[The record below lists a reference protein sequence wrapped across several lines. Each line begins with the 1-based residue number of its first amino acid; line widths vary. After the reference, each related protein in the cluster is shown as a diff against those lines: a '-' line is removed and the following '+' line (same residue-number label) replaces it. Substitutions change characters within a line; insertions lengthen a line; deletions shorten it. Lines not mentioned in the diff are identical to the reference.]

1 MPPPRVCSA
10 HLEKERTAKE
20 NPASWFSYRRKLKN
34 AEHLLEHSGLRPG
47 TSYKSEGL
55 STALPARAC
64 HQDLPADIAGAPAR
78 LRGEGRG
85 RPCQADV
92 PWAEL
97 RSPSQPCWPGGMWSR
112 LWATSR
118 VLRKKPCS
126 HPEQGR
132 QGSPSTLAACRPGP
146 LEREMPILD
155 PPIWAGLR
163 LDPKPSLVP
172 RGRASN
178 PHNAEGWGCRM
189 HPGSSPRAGTAQ
201 IHHRVLAAADTS
213 PGTQ

>member
-1 MPPPRVCSA
+1 MQNTCWNTAVCVQ
-10 HLEKERTAKE
+10 
-20 NPASWFSYRRKLKN
+20 
-34 AEHLLEHSGLRPG
+34 GLPISLRAFPQLSQPVLATRISQQ
-47 TSYKSEGL
+47 TSL
-55 STALPARAC
+55 VP
-64 HQDLPADIAGAPAR
+64 PAR

-112 LWATSR
+112 LWAASR